1 MSLTAMAAP
10 KPMRQPAS
18 TEKNGPPKP
27 CPIGGILR
35 LPTSNQSGQSYPA
48 TVWSDRIDTTCCHES
63 EPFPTSWRRQQ
74 KTYTSLQAS
83 ILVAPFAGA
92 ESMSE
97 KSTER
102 HARARDPHPGT
113 RVPTSGKGMAAPRD
127 ASKTMGAGRK
137 ANDSKEKGVE

>member
-27 CPIGGILR
+27 CPIGGILGLPPPTNLANHTPQR
-35 LPTSNQSGQSYPA
+35 LVRPDRHNLLPRIRTVPNQLAAAAKDLHSS
-48 TVWSDRIDTTCCHES
+48 R
-63 EPFPTSWRRQQ
+63 
-74 KTYTSLQAS
+74 QAS
-83 ILVAPFAGA
+83 SSPHLREQNHVR
-92 ESMSE
+92 

-127 ASKTMGAGRK
+127 ASKSTGSRPRQMIC
-137 ANDSKEKGVE
+137 KEKGVE